1 MHNDPIYLLSPVFHW
16 LDGIIRDYG
25 LYIYM
30 VAVWLS
36 PFLIAWVLSGGLRR
50 RHARQQHIATIPVI
64 VIRRTVKPPP
74 SPLPPELPPADRP
87 PSDNDAQ
94 SFAA

>member
-1 MHNDPIYLLSPVFHW
+1 MHNDPIYLVEPVFRW
-16 LDGIIRDYG
+16 LDEIIRDYG

-36 PFLIAWVLSGGLRR
+36 PFLIAWILTGGLRR
-50 RHARQQHIATIPVI
+50 RQARQQHIVTIPVI
-64 VIRRTVKPPP
+64 VIRQTVEPPP
-74 SPLPPELPPADRP
+74 LPLPAVISRTDRP
-87 PSDNDAQ
+87 PSDDAQ